1 MNIKLTKRLL
11 ALCCAG
17 ALALAGT
24 GCSAEEPSGAAN
36 RLEEIQERGYIEVAT
51 EPYFSPY
58 EFIDPSKSGDAMY
71 VGSDIELAHHIA
83 DSLGVECHIVPLEFS
98 AVLAGVMGFLAQGM
112 TDYSFYNYR
121 VTLVFWAMLGLGAV
135 WARVATEEVPAP

>member
-1 MNIKLTKRLL
+1 MREELQPDNGRKAKPIPESVYLMNHVSCPAVL
-11 ALCCAG
+11 
-17 ALALAGT
+17 
-24 GCSAEEPSGAAN
+24 
-36 RLEEIQERGYIEVAT
+36 
-51 EPYFSPY
+51 
-58 EFIDPSKSGDAMY
+58 
-71 VGSDIELAHHIA
+71 
-83 DSLGVECHIVPLEFS
+83 VECGFLTNPEEEARLRDGGYQRQLA